1 MARHIL
7 DARVRDIEKRRLP
20 SKHYVYVIHVSWTD
34 GSITIIYRRYS
45 KFFDFHMKLLATFP
59 DEAGARIPASRTI
72 PFLPGKKV
80 FGRSHTREVAL
91 KRMNQLDE
99 YCRVLVKMPGKVSN
113 SEVVITFFSPT
124 PEDINPP
131 SSPEPGRGPSSSEI
145 DEISDPIQA
154 EQYRVIA
161 DYKKQQ
167 KNEVDLLSGDIV
179 EVFEKNE
186 NGWWFVSVQDSQGW
200 APGTFLAKA
209 DGKDDD
215 EEVISG
221 NNEKYITN
229 SPYQADQDDEVS
241 FETGAVV
248 TVVKKSLDG
257 WWLVKYLDKTG
268 WVPATYLQPY
278 KGPDLVHTAPTEVI
292 GNVMSISN
300 LTLTD
305 SPKTGRSNRFQAKD
319 GREKPP
325 RPPPPAG
332 VNKRFNTES
341 KPTPPRRSTVKK
353 SIKNAVQRE
362 RKKSEYKT
370 TAPFDGSSS
379 SDDCVSFKAQQ
390 TVEVIH
396 KYEEWWFIKVEGR
409 EGWAP
414 ASYIQTRES
423 PEKGNYTPPAPAN
436 ISRKGPIDPNR
447 GGSTVSTDSET
458 GAPRG
463 PESPKFHPNGKK
475 PGAFE
480 PYRPQPPVKVN
491 DRRSNGGQVSAP
503 PVPPPPA
510 ASNNQRVSSNIS
522 DIIQN
527 LQPGPALKT
536 KPKPTAPES
545 KSISQ
550 LRSQLEQTLGGNTS
564 VELVRPVPVVGGG
577 GGGDSRKLYRTV
589 ASFDD
594 EDGLSFSAG
603 VDVEVIQKDDSGWWN
618 VRIGSEEGWAP
629 STYLAQV
636 S

>member
-1 MARHIL
+1 MHFAFWLSLIPL
-7 DARVRDIEKRRLP
+7 D
-20 SKHYVYVIHVSWTD
+20 
-34 GSITIIYRRYS
+34 
-45 KFFDFHMKLLATFP
+45 
-59 DEAGARIPASRTI
+59 
-72 PFLPGKKV
+72 
-80 FGRSHTREVAL
+80 
-91 KRMNQLDE
+91 
-99 YCRVLVKMPGKVSN
+99 
-113 SEVVITFFSPT
+113 
-124 PEDINPP
+124 
-131 SSPEPGRGPSSSEI
+131 
-145 DEISDPIQA
+145 
-154 EQYRVIA
+154 
-161 DYKKQQ
+161 
-167 KNEVDLLSGDIV
+167 
-179 EVFEKNE
+179 
-186 NGWWFVSVQDSQGW
+186 
-200 APGTFLAKA
+200 
-209 DGKDDD
+209 
-215 EEVISG
+215 
-221 NNEKYITN
+221 EKYITN

-319 GREKPP
+319 GR
-325 RPPPPAG
+325 G

-577 GGGDSRKLYRTV
+577 DSRKLYRTV

-618 VRIGSEEGWAP
+618 VRIGSEEGWAALYISCTSILTFTLIITIVLIIMQANSP
-629 STYLAQV
+629 VMSAYDRQFYIWIV
-636 S
+636 